1 MFMIMKEKKSQSW
14 YDGAVLKTAFRNA
27 LRKFD
32 PRVLSKNFVMFITAA
47 GALMAT
53 IALIRDLAAGQPF
66 GFTLQ
71 IALWLW
77 FTVFFANF
85 AEALAEG
92 RGKAYADALK
102 KCAFM

>member
-14 YDGAVLKTAFRNA
+14 YDEAMLKTAFLNA
-27 LRKFD
+27 LRKFA
-32 PRVLSKNFVMFITAA
+32 PRVLFKNFVMFITAA

-77 FTVFFANF
+77 FTVLFANF

-92 RGKAYADALK
+92 DK
-102 KCAFM
+102 KSGDSCVQDM

>member
-77 FTVFFANF
+77 FTVFSPTLRKRWRRAG
-85 AEALAEG
+85 E
-92 RGKAYADALK
+92 RR
-102 KCAFM
+102 MRTP

>member
-71 IALWLW
+71 IALSPTLRKRWRRAGERRMRTL
-77 FTVFFANF
+77 
-85 AEALAEG
+85 
-92 RGKAYADALK
+92 
-102 KCAFM
+102 